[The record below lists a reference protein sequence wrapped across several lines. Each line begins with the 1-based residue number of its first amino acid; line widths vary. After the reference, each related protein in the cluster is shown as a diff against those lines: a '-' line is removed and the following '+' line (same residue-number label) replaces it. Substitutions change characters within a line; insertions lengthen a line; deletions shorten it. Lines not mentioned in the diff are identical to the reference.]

1 MPSELARHFL
11 LDSGIVFLN
20 HGSYGACPR
29 PVLEK
34 QTEWRA
40 RMERQP
46 LVFFRE
52 VEKLLDDARAALG
65 AFVGAD
71 PEDLAFV

>member
-11 LDSGIVFLN
+11 LDPGIVFLN

-29 PVLEK
+29 SVLEK
-34 QTEWRA
+34 QTEWRE

-52 VEKLLDDARAALG
+52 VEKLLDEARGALG
-65 AFVGAD
+65 AFVGA
-71 PEDLAFV
+71 